1 MWKMYG
7 PYPRYLEHLI
17 IGPHSGESMP
27 VKQRAQ
33 GLEVVIIYRLGSQRF
48 IIVLAPVLVPR
59 EFVIG
64 TAPFLSEGV
73 PVDF

>member
-1 MWKMYG
+1 
-7 PYPRYLEHLI
+7 
-17 IGPHSGESMP
+17 MP

-33 GLEVVIIYRLGSQRF
+33 GLQVMIIHRLGSQWF

-59 EFVIG
+59 EFVVG
-64 TAPFLSEGV
+64 VAPLLSEGV